1 MKLKKGEF
9 LGMLLETIGASLWGN
24 IMVGTGVI
32 SNIGSS
38 LLGNML
44 AGTVVLKV
52 GTEQLKQ
59 MIIID
64 AISEFN

>member
-1 MKLKKGEF
+1 MREY
-9 LGMLLETIGASLWGN
+9 
-24 IMVGTGVI
+24 VVI

-52 GTEQLKQ
+52 GTEQL
-59 MIIID
+59 
-64 AISEFN
+64 NR

>member
-1 MKLKKGEF
+1 
-9 LGMLLETIGASLWGN
+9 
-24 IMVGTGVI
+24 MVGTGVI

>member
-1 MKLKKGEF
+1 
-9 LGMLLETIGASLWGN
+9 MLLETIGTSLWGN
-24 IMVGTGVI
+24 MLAGTGVI

-64 AISEFN
+64 AIS

>member
-1 MKLKKGEF
+1 MKLKKGGF
-9 LGMLLETIGASLWGN
+9 LGMLLETTGTSLWGN
-24 IMVGTGVI
+24 MLAGTGVI

-64 AISEFN
+64 AIS